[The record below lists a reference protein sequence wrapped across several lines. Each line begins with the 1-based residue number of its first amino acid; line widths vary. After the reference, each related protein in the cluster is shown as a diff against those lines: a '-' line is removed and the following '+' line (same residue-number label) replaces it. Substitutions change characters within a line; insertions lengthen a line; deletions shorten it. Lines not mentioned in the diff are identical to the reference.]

1 MTARKKKKNN
11 DGGEHASSLQSQSA
25 EKKSPSFEPSP
36 WFRVAESC
44 DCAHM
49 TPTVIHSILAVTF
62 VIYHVLN

>member
-36 WFRVAESC
+36 
-44 DCAHM
+44 
-49 TPTVIHSILAVTF
+49 
-62 VIYHVLN
+62 